1 MARRQVTI
9 FINGKEVE
17 QSIKGMASAKRRL
30 INELRNLDRST
41 GDYEKRERELLGQLK
56 KVNGELDTYNAKL
69 KQTSKTTSNADSAL
83 GKMVKG
89 GMAQFAAATAGV
101 FAVQKVVEFGTELFK
116 LGTEMEVMA
125 RKAQTVFGE
134 ALPQVTAQAEKN
146 AAAMG
151 FSVGQYIDASAAIG
165 DLLVPMGFLREEAAG
180 VSTNLVDLSGALSEW
195 TGGQRSATEVSEI
208 LGKAILGER
217 EGLKQLGIS
226 ISQADVD
233 ARLLEKGLKGLT
245 GQMLEQAKAAA
256 TLELITEK
264 SGDAQA
270 AFAANSETLIRKQ
283 AELRA
288 ATQEIRESLAQALIP
303 VFQRLTEAVVPV
315 VTGFSKFIQ
324 NLTSGEKATGRFS
337 GFINLMI
344 TAFRN
349 VGAMIQFNFELFRKF
364 GGFLLDNFGG
374 VIEFIVVQLAQ
385 LQNVSV
391 GLLNGIASLLNIE
404 VRFEKIN
411 IGDVRQAF
419 RDIKKEREASGVDK
433 PIAPPVLA
441 NPSPTGGGGG
451 GDAKADQARAAER
464 KKQEDHFAKL
474 AETAQKFQREQE
486 LAQLTGTEREAAIAV
501 EKYDKLIE
509 EARTFGERGIELERQ
524 FAALRDQEL
533 EGIALKQ
540 SEKEREAQEKLA
552 QERIA
557 FQQELQL
564 LLAEEQEK
572 QLLQLDLQYQQL
584 LEKAQGFGLDTS
596 DITTFYEQE
605 KTRILQEEADKRSQ
619 AAQEEADERFAIEQ
633 ELQASLQELEQAK
646 LEIASAFVAQF
657 SQLAGDN
664 AELQT
669 SLFFFEKGLAAAQVI
684 LELRKQIALINT
696 KYAAIPFGG
705 VALAAAEIAKAKIS
719 AGISLASIA
728 GATVARFVQR
738 AEGGWLDAVGA
749 DDGRS
754 YRAQLIGQPGTGLLP
769 NHPVLLDS
777 ATGQRVLASE
787 RGSEYFVS
795 NKSLRNPAVLDYV
808 RAIDNIQRRTPQFQE
823 GGFTSPSVAAA
834 APAGGLASAEAL
846 ELARAV
852 QQLNA
857 ILQSGI
863 FAIID
868 DDTIIDL
875 RKRTQR
881 LNRAS
886 GDVL

>member
-1 MARRQVTI
+1 V
-9 FINGKEVE
+9 
-17 QSIKGMASAKRRL
+17 S
-30 INELRNLDRST
+30 
-41 GDYEKRERELLGQLK
+41 
-56 KVNGELDTYNAKL
+56 
-69 KQTSKTTSNADSAL
+69 
-83 GKMVKG
+83 
-89 GMAQFAAATAGV
+89 
-101 FAVQKVVEFGTELFK
+101 KVVEFGTELFK
-116 LGTEMEVMA
+116 LGTEMEVMG

-165 DLLVPMGFLREEAAG
+165 DLLIPMGFLREEAAG
-180 VSTNLVDLSGALSEW
+180 ISTSLVDLSGALSEW
-195 TGGQRSATEVSEI
+195 TGGQRSAAEVSQI

-245 GQMLEQAKAAA
+245 GQMLDQAKAAV

-264 SGDAQA
+264 SADAQA
-270 AFAANSETLIRKQ
+270 AFAENSETLIRKQ

-303 VFQRLTEAVVPV
+303 VFQRLTAAVVPV
-315 VTGFSKFIQ
+315 VTGFAKFIQ

-337 GFINLMI
+337 GFINILV
-344 TAFRN
+344 TRFKN
-349 VGAMIQFNFELFRKF
+349 LGALIQFIFQAFSKL
-364 GGFLLDNFGG
+364 GGFLIDNFGG
-374 VIEFIVVQLAQ
+374 VIEFIAVQLAR
-385 LQNVSV
+385 LQNISV
-391 GLLNGIASLLNIE
+391 GLLNGLSDLVGIK
-404 VRFEKIN
+404 VRFEKID
-411 IGDVRQAF
+411 IADVRQAF
-419 RDIKKEREASGVDK
+419 KDIKKEREASGVDK

-451 GDAKADQARAAER
+451 GGDAKADQARAADR

-486 LAQLTGTEREAAIAV
+486 LAQLTATEREAAIVV

-524 FAALRDQEL
+524 FAALREQEL
-533 EGIALKQ
+533 EAIALKQ
-540 SEKEREAQEKLA
+540 SEKEREEQEKLA

-584 LEKAQGFGLDTS
+584 LEQAEKFGLDTS

-605 KTRILQEEADKRSQ
+605 KTRILQENADKRIAEAQ
-619 AAQEEADERFAIEQ
+619 AEADERLAIEQ
-633 ELQASLQELEQAK
+633 AVVDAQYELNQSRLDLARNITGQL
-646 LEIASAFVAQF
+646 AQI
-657 SQLAGDN
+657 AGDN
-664 AELQT
+664 EGLQT
-669 SLFFFEKGLAAAQVI
+669 QLFLFEKSLAAAQVL
-684 LELRKQIALINT
+684 LELQKQVALINT

-705 VALAAAEIAKAKIS
+705 AALAAAEIARAKIS
-719 AGISLASIA
+719 AGVSLATIA
-728 GATVARFVQR
+728 GATVARFTQR

-749 DDGRS
+749 DDGRT
-754 YRAQLIGQPGTGLLP
+754 YRAKLIGQPGTGMLP

-795 NKSLRNPAVLDYV
+795 NKSLRNPVVLNYV

-834 APAGGLASAEAL
+834 APAEGLSSAEAL

-868 DDTIIDL
+868 DDTIVDL

-881 LNRAS
+881 LITAS